1 MAIITISRGTF
12 SGGKAV
18 AERLGERLAYPC
30 ISREVILDA
39 AKEYGISEEKLTAAI
54 KEAPPF
60 WQQTPGKRIAYL
72 NFVKAALLERAREG
86 KLVYHGHAGHLLL
99 SGISHVLR
107 VRIIADVEFRIK
119 AATERTDMSREQA
132 IGAIEKVDNE
142 RIKWTRFLYGVEW
155 QDPSLYDVVINL
167 ERMSIEGAA
176 ETVIR
181 MTELDDFKPTATS
194 QKAFENQRLGSRVW
208 AALTKDSRTKAANVR
223 VEADNGIVTI
233 TGNAHSESILE
244 AIPAVAKR
252 VEGVKQLKNDVGI
265 GTDWYW

>member
-18 AERLGERLAYPC
+18 AERLGERLRYPC

-39 AKEYGISEEKLTAAI
+39 AKEYGISEEKLNAAI

-72 NFVKAALLERAREG
+72 NFVIAALLERARG
-86 KLVYHGHAGHLLL
+86 GNLVYHGHAGHLLL

-107 VRIIADVEFRIK
+107 VRVIADMEFRIR
-119 AATERTDMSREQA
+119 AASERMGLSREEA
-132 IGAIEKVDNE
+132 IVAIEKVDKE

-167 ERMSIEGAA
+167 ERMSIEGSA

-181 MTELDDFKPTATS
+181 MTELDDFKPTAAS
-194 QKAFENQRLGSRVW
+194 QKAFDNLRLGSRVW
-208 AALTKDSRTKAANVR
+208 ASLTKDSRTKAANVR

-233 TGNAHSESILE
+233 TGNASSERVLE
-244 AIPAVAKR
+244 AIPDVAKT
-252 VEGVKQLKNDVGI
+252 VDGVKDVRNEVGI